1 MRLVFNVNYPLPIGQ
16 GQRFLNS
23 SNPVVSRLISGWALN
38 DITSYQ
44 HGNYLTITSNTQN
57 QIQQNFGGGTTRAN
71 LVAGCERTVSG
82 SDIDRLTKWFNTSC
96 FTVPGAYS
104 FGNDRANDGAVYA
117 AGIHNWDLSLL
128 KTTKI
133 TEKYNVQFR
142 METFNTFNHFQ
153 PGAPNTAAGNGNFGI
168 VTSQANNPRQVQ
180 LSLRV
185 NY

>member
-1 MRLVFNVNYPLPIGQ
+1 M
-16 GQRFLNS
+16 
-23 SNPVVSRLISGWALN
+23 
-38 DITSYQ
+38 
-44 HGNYLTITSNTQN
+44 
-57 QIQQNFGGGTTRAN
+57 
-71 LVAGCERTVSG
+71 
-82 SDIDRLTKWFNTSC
+82 
-96 FTVPGAYS
+96 
-104 FGNDRANDGAVYA
+104 YA